1 MSSFDE
7 VISEAVEEE
16 LSGNEV
22 MELFA
27 NDRLGFLLY
36 ERLYNFNSL
45 PEVLEGKD
53 AAIILYQYTKF
64 EGHYIILLK
73 HDDNTYEL
81 FDPLGYE
88 PDYELKFL
96 PYDKD
101 PQLST
106 LIKRYE
112 NNGGKVIINRTK
124 FERDAERVNTCGRH
138 CVVRYAFKEMSLS
151 QYTEFI
157 RSSRIKTDKLI
168 TIMTLIIKH

>member
-7 VISEAVEEE
+7 LISEAVEEE
-16 LSGNEV
+16 LTGEEV
-22 MELFA
+22 LELFK
-27 NDRLGFLLY
+27 DKLGFLLY

-73 HDDNTYEL
+73 HNDNTYEL

-96 PYDKD
+96 PYNKD

-112 NNGGKVIINRTK
+112 SNGGKVIIN
-124 FERDAERVNTCGRH
+124 
-138 CVVRYAFKEMSLS
+138 LW
-151 QYTEFI
+151 
-157 RSSRIKTDKLI
+157 
-168 TIMTLIIKH
+168 